1 MKGLLNLFLVFFRIG
16 GFTFGGGY
24 AMLPFIEQELV
35 DRKRWIGREEFLD
48 LFAIA
53 QSIPGVFAV
62 NMSISIGY
70 KLRGL
75 VGAVVCAIG
84 TILPSF
90 AVILCIAMFFIDFR
104 ENPLVVRIF
113 SGVRPA
119 VVVMIAAPVFHTW
132 RSMKMKRSALWIP
145 ILSAILVWYMGVS
158 PVLVIIAASAGGL
171 LYTLVLKQT
180 LDRHR

>member
-104 ENPLVVRIF
+104 EPTCCPYLFRCSSCGCSHDRGTCLSYVEVDENEAIGSLDPYLIGYFGLVHGCFTGVGYHRCVRWWSAIHI
-113 SGVRPA
+113 SA
-119 VVVMIAAPVFHTW
+119 EANL
-132 RSMKMKRSALWIP
+132 RSA
-145 ILSAILVWYMGVS
+145 
-158 PVLVIIAASAGGL
+158 
-171 LYTLVLKQT
+171 
-180 LDRHR
+180 